1 MCKLV
6 GLLGAWKGELKGGI
20 FLVDMLFIL
29 LIFACVAFV
38 LGLFVLCPSTL
49 IDEVMTLLGKCPPQ
63 LCHSECLLK
72 NRFN

>member
-6 GLLGAWKGELKGGI
+6 GLLGSWKGELKGEI

-38 LGLFVLCPSTL
+38 LGLFVLFPSPL
-49 IDEVMTLLGKCPPQ
+49 ID
-63 LCHSECLLK
+63 
-72 NRFN
+72 